1 MFTGV
6 SVRQQQ
12 AAMAWSGA
20 KVSFLTCSHVSTETY
35 TDTLPNTKLA
45 VQRRSTAVL
54 LFAQILLQL
63 QLFLQL
69 SGCNKDSYF
78 GSAGYDSWIPYQ
90 SKCTLGL
97 FTADLSAKVA
107 GRSVLEILL

>member
-1 MFTGV
+1 
-6 SVRQQQ
+6 VRQQQ

-35 TDTLPNTKLA
+35 TDALPNAQLA

-69 SGCNKDSYF
+69 SD
-78 GSAGYDSWIPYQ
+78 
-90 SKCTLGL
+90 
-97 FTADLSAKVA
+97 
-107 GRSVLEILL
+107 